1 MKKIVLGVLLLLLVA
16 GIGVSFYF
24 MSNLNSIV
32 AGVIESQG
40 SKVASTDVGVSGVDI
55 SLKDGRASLA
65 GFTIA
70 NPSGFKGGKAF
81 ALGEVT
87 VDIDLG
93 SVRKEPVVI
102 EEVTVR
108 EPLVN
113 AEFLESGSLNLDVLK
128 KSIQGY
134 VPASSGDSK
143 GDSQGDGEM
152 KRIRINSFT
161 FEKGRIEVDASALGV
176 EARSLDLPA
185 IRLENIGGAEG
196 ARPDEVARIVMDALT
211 SRATAEIARAGRDQV
226 IEKGAQELLDKI
238 NK

>member
-1 MKKIVLGVLLLLLVA
+1 MKKIVLGVLFLLLVA

-40 SKVASTDVGVSGVDI
+40 SKVAATDVGVSGVDI

-128 KSIQGY
+128 KNIQGY
-134 VPASSGDSK
+134 VPTSSGDSK
-143 GDSQGDGEM
+143 GDGEM
-152 KRIRINSFT
+152 KRIRIKSFT

-185 IRLENIGGAEG
+185 IRLDNIGGAEG
-196 ARPDEVARIVMDALT
+196 ARPDEIARIVMDALT